1 MPDEFAKSNGQR
13 LETLEV
19 SPNGSDAHSDQDHG
33 PVDRKRSAN
42 RMRLLWNRR
51 RFIVRW
57 TLAGVAVSLAVSL
70 CIPNQYEST
79 VRLMPPD
86 QVSSGMAAL
95 AASAVG
101 GNSSGFGA
109 IGSELLGFRSTSALF
124 VELLQGR
131 TVQEDVI
138 NKFALRKLYSDR
150 YMEDARNDLRMNTIV
165 SEDRR
170 SGIVTIRTTDKDPR
184 RAAAMAGEYVEE
196 LNRLVTTVNTSS
208 AHRERIFLE
217 GRLEQVKKDLE
228 MAENNFSQF
237 ASKNAAIDI
246 PAQGKAM
253 IEAAA
258 GMEGELVAAE
268 TELESLKELY
278 ADGNV
283 RVRSMQARV
292 NELQRQLRKLG
303 GKPSDG
309 SAASVTPKDGSEYP
323 SIRSL
328 PLLGVSYA
336 DLYRNTKVQ
345 EAIFEALTRQY
356 ELAKVQEAKETPS
369 VKIVDAPDVPE
380 KKSFPHRAQI
390 TLFGGLSVFLFSF
403 IWIFARASWDDRDP
417 QDPQKVLSLEVYRTF
432 REGLRLASRNGAV
445 VVAPG
450 NGTAAEAHDALRDSN
465 RGNGR

>member
-1 MPDEFAKSNGQR
+1 
-13 LETLEV
+13 
-19 SPNGSDAHSDQDHG
+19 
-33 PVDRKRSAN
+33 
-42 RMRLLWNRR
+42 
-51 RFIVRW
+51 
-57 TLAGVAVSLAVSL
+57 
-70 CIPNQYEST
+70 
-79 VRLMPPD
+79 
-86 QVSSGMAAL
+86 
-95 AASAVG
+95 
-101 GNSSGFGA
+101 
-109 IGSELLGFRSTSALF
+109 
-124 VELLQGR
+124 
-131 TVQEDVI
+131 
-138 NKFALRKLYSDR
+138 
-150 YMEDARNDLRMNTIV
+150 MEDARNDLRMNTIV

-170 SGIVTIRTTDKDPR
+170 SGIVTIRTTDKDPQ

-196 LNRLVTTVNTSS
+196 LNRLVTTANTSS
-208 AHRERIFLE
+208 AHRERVFLE
-217 GRLEQVKKDLE
+217 GRLDQVKKDLE
-228 MAENNFSQF
+228 TAENNFSQF

-268 TELESLKELY
+268 TELESLKQLY

-292 NELQRQLRKLG
+292 NELQRQIKKLG
-303 GKPSDG
+303 GKPSDKT
-309 SAASVTPKDGSEYP
+309 AASDTSKDPSEYP

-369 VKIVDAPDVPE
+369 VKIVDAPNLPE

-390 TLFGGLSVFLFSF
+390 TLFGGLVVFLFSF
-403 IWIFARASWDDRDP
+403 AWIFTRASWDDMDP
-417 QDPQKVLSLEVYRTF
+417 QDPQKVLTLEVYRTF
-432 REGLRLASRNGAV
+432 RERLRLASRNGAG

-450 NGTAAEAHDALRDSN
+450 NGTAAVAHDALRDSIS
-465 RGNGR
+465 GNGR